1 MPASYLARTLTSARS
16 SLIVALCSMNSETLE
31 STLNE
36 ATARLTN
43 EFAPEQVW
51 LFGSHAWGEPNA
63 DSDLDFFIVVP
74 ERTESYS
81 TRMDLACDCLD
92 GLPVPADILLATRK
106 EFERFRDV
114 KASLSYK
121 IGQEGRL
128 LYGRP

>member
-1 MPASYLARTLTSARS
+1 
-16 SLIVALCSMNSETLE
+16 MNSEALE
-31 STLNE
+31 STLKE

-74 ERTESYS
+74 ESTESYS
-81 TRMDLACDCLD
+81 TRMDRAYDCLD
-92 GLPVPADILLATRK
+92 GLAVPADILLATRK

-121 IGQEGRL
+121 IAREGRL